1 LRPLF
6 EVTEYLENF
15 KELKMK
21 QFLRWV
27 VSACLATALAN
38 TASAQQSAPPPAQ
51 SSDKTPPTYD
61 MKAQATLDLQQL
73 KQKFTQLAA
82 AIPQE
87 KYSWRP
93 AEGVRSINELFLHVA
108 GAGFYFPTLKGTPAA
123 PGFTAKDFEKSTT
136 DKAKVIEW
144 LNQSFTYAMASV
156 ESMSNAEFA
165 NLLPKLGPSANEG
178 DVVYFMV
185 VHAHEH
191 LGQAISYSRSVGIV
205 PPWTAEAAKKNAKA
219 PQD

>member
-1 LRPLF
+1 MKRFVRLVVGACL
-6 EVTEYLENF
+6 VTGL
-15 KELKMK
+15 
-21 QFLRWV
+21 
-27 VSACLATALAN
+27 VSAVF
-38 TASAQQSAPPPAQ
+38 AQEAPPPPSAQ
-51 SSDKTPPTYD
+51 SADKTAPSYD
-61 MKAQATLDLQQL
+61 LKAQAALDLQQL
-73 KQKFTQLAA
+73 QQKYATLAQ

-123 PGFTAKDFEKSTT
+123 PGFTPKDFEKSTT

-144 LNQSFTYAMASV
+144 LNKSFTYALASV
-156 ESMSNAEFA
+156 QSMSNAQFA
-165 NLLPKLGPSANEG
+165 APLPKLGPQANEG
-178 DVVYFMV
+178 DVVYLMV

-191 LGQAISYSRSVGIV
+191 LGQAIAYSRSVGVV
-205 PPWTAEAAKKNAKA
+205 PPWTAEAQKKNPKA